1 MPRNEVFHDR
11 RDPARRAG
19 FTLIELL
26 VVIAIIAI
34 LIGLLLPAVQK
45 VRAAAARTQ
54 CVNNLK
60 QIGLALQ
67 NHHDTE
73 KSFPPGYASAFDSS
87 GTDTGPGWGW
97 AALIL
102 PQMEQQNL
110 SNAVQIKMNVEAPA
124 NASVRVQ
131 PVKSYVCP
139 GDSAPPTWTAKK
151 YDLSGNPVATV
162 CEVASAN
169 YVGVFGTSEPGV
181 DGDGTLFRNSK
192 VRIGDIADGTSGTL
206 IVGERA
212 WKLGPAT
219 WTGAVTNAN
228 LFPLPGSTAP
238 PVADNAAGMVLGHTG
253 DGNGPGAPN
262 SYVNQFSS
270 RHSGGANFAF
280 ADGHV
285 AFLKTSMDYSVY
297 KALSTRA
304 GGEPTGGDY

>member
-1 MPRNEVFHDR
+1 MPQNDVSPRGC
-11 RDPARRAG
+11 DPARRAG

-67 NHHDTE
+67 NYHDTE
-73 KSFPPGYASAFDSS
+73 KSFPPGYVSNFDSS
-87 GTDTGPGWGW
+87 GNDTGPGWGW
-97 AALIL
+97 AAFIL

-110 SNAVQIKMNVEAPA
+110 HNTIQIKLNIEAPA
-124 NASVRVQ
+124 NAAVRVQ
-131 PVKSYVCP
+131 PIKSYTCP

-181 DGDGTLFRNSK
+181 DGDGTRRAPHPFHRAVAGTRPVGPNRPRRGTRAASVPTSSGSGRTPNSP
-192 VRIGDIADGTSGTL
+192 TPPSGT
-206 IVGERA
+206 
-212 WKLGPAT
+212 
-219 WTGAVTNAN
+219 
-228 LFPLPGSTAP
+228 PL
-238 PVADNAAGMVLGHTG
+238 
-253 DGNGPGAPN
+253 
-262 SYVNQFSS
+262 
-270 RHSGGANFAF
+270 
-280 ADGHV
+280 
-285 AFLKTSMDYSVY
+285 
-297 KALSTRA
+297 
-304 GGEPTGGDY
+304 